1 MASPTQ
7 LLSRYPHIVHYAH
20 KILTSFSLILSLNST
35 YQVCAMKKR
44 TKKNEEEIGNM
55 SSTIDSMRGYMYGT
69 ALGPGLYRW
78 SGVNK
83 ITIFEVMG
91 HEQEKDEESSEEG
104 ELGNIGRRE
113 TTWQQRMGELS
124 LGARVKKN
132 RKGEGG
138 KKSEQDAAAMG
149 PIHEGSVPGPT
160 AIKIAEVS
168 SKVSG
173 GSDNARIQGGD
184 QEDGK
189 MRIEDRSNEVT
200 RDVESVD

>member
-1 MASPTQ
+1 MASRTQ
-7 LLSRYPHIVHYAH
+7 LLSRYPHFFHYTH

-55 SSTIDSMRGYMYGT
+55 SSTIDSMKGNMYGT
-69 ALGPGLYRW
+69 ALGPGLYRGG
-78 SGVNK
+78 GVK
-83 ITIFEVMG
+83 RITIFEVMG
-91 HEQEKDEESSEEG
+91 HEQEKNGESRGKE
-104 ELGNIGRRE
+104 ELGNMWRKE
-113 TTWQQRMGELS
+113 TTWQERMGELS

-138 KKSEQDAAAMG
+138 KKSEQDATAMR
-149 PIHEGSVPGPT
+149 PIHEGGVPGPT

-173 GSDNARIQGGD
+173 GSDHARIQGGD
-184 QEDGK
+184 QEDGR
-189 MRIEDRSNEVT
+189 MRIEDRSSEAT
-200 RDVESVD
+200 RDVESVN